1 MKIQTMKTLFL
12 LFSTVLFIQCGTS
25 EQKELHNGAK
35 AADISVEQFAAQ
47 MSAENAIILDVRTP
61 EEVAKGKIAGAL
73 EMDFYGDDFND
84 QIATLDKNK
93 AVFVYCASGGRSGK
107 TMSKMTDMGFME
119 VYNLEGGMGAWLGAN
134 MPVEK

>member
-1 MKIQTMKTLFL
+1 MKIQIMKTLFL
-12 LFSTVLFIQCGTS
+12 LFSTVLFIQCGSS
-25 EQKELHNGAK
+25 EQKELTNGAK

-47 MSAENAIILDVRTP
+47 MNAENAIILDVRTP

-73 EMDFYGDDFND
+73 EMDFYSDDFNE

-93 AVFVYCASGGRSGK
+93 TIFVYCASGGRSGK
-107 TMSKMTDMGFME
+107 TMSKMSDMGFLE

-134 MPVEK
+134 MPIEK

>member
-1 MKIQTMKTLFL
+1 MKTLFL
-12 LFSTVLFIQCGTS
+12 LFSAVLFIQCGSS
-25 EQKELHNGAK
+25 EQKDLPNGAK

-47 MSAENAIILDVRTP
+47 MNAENAIILDVRTP

-73 EMDFYGDDFND
+73 EMDFYSDDFNE

-93 AVFVYCASGGRSGK
+93 AVYVYCASGGRSGK
-107 TMSKMTDMGFME
+107 TMSRMSDMGFME
-119 VYNLEGGMGAWLGAN
+119 VYNLKGGMGAWLGAN

>member
-1 MKIQTMKTLFL
+1 MKTLFL
-12 LFSTVLFIQCGTS
+12 LFSAVLFIQCGSS
-25 EQKELHNGAK
+25 EQKDLPNGAK

-47 MSAENAIILDVRTP
+47 MNAENAIILDVRTP

-73 EMDFYGDDFND
+73 EMDFYSDDFNE

-93 AVFVYCASGGRSGK
+93 AIYVYCASGGRSGK
-107 TMSKMTDMGFME
+107 TMSRMSDMGFME

-134 MPVEK
+134 MPIEK

>member
-1 MKIQTMKTLFL
+1 MKTLFL
-12 LFSTVLFIQCGTS
+12 LFSAVLFIQCGSS
-25 EQKELHNGAK
+25 EQKDLPNGAK

-47 MSAENAIILDVRTP
+47 MNAENVIILDVRTP

-73 EMDFYGDDFND
+73 EMDFYSDDFNE

-93 AVFVYCASGGRSGK
+93 AVYVYCASGGRSGK
-107 TMSKMTDMGFME
+107 TMSRMSDMGFME
-119 VYNLEGGMGAWLGAN
+119 VYNLKGGMGAWLGAN